1 MNSQL
6 RKNLV
11 FNTAGSLLFY
21 VCQAAMNLLVTAL
34 AGAAANGLLATAMT
48 IANVG
53 LSFASYG
60 MRTFQVS
67 DEAGKYTDRTYLA
80 SRFVTVA
87 LAWAACMGF
96 AFVNAYTSRQ
106 RWVIFLYTGYRLVES
121 ASDVWHGFL
130 QKAERMDIVGIS
142 FGVRGVF
149 TAGAVVGGLLLTHD
163 LVITL
168 AVLLALNLGYVV
180 LVDVPLARRRA
191 DLGRTGGKSVPALL
205 WECLPLAA
213 YASLN
218 TAVGSAPRYFCERIL
233 GEVMLSYFANVF
245 LPVMMLQVAAV
256 YLFVPFITTFSRL
269 WNGKD
274 RAGYFKALR
283 MLGLCLAVLWAAGT
297 AGVLVLGHAGNS
309 GLHRPAG
316 AAGGLRGVHG
326 AGHGAVQP
334 AYHCPGYALPDLG
347 QPGGAGRR
355 PCGEHAAHPGL
366 WPVGRGLCHAGGLR
380 RAGGLPAGRAAAGG
394 ERPVCGPVT
403 ENKFLQGVHSLH
415 GGRCAPCFCGQ
426 GKQFRAPDA
435 ENCCA

>member
-87 LAWAACMGF
+87 LAWAVCMGF

-168 AVLLALNLGYVV
+168 AVLLVFVADCFLSARV
-180 LVDVPLARRRA
+180 LRRGGDIDLLSLRRLA
-191 DLGRTGGKSVPALL
+191 S
-205 WECLPLAA
+205 
-213 YASLN
+213 
-218 TAVGSAPRYFCERIL
+218 
-233 GEVMLSYFANVF
+233 
-245 LPVMMLQVAAV
+245 
-256 YLFVPFITTFSRL
+256 
-269 WNGKD
+269 
-274 RAGYFKALR
+274 ALR
-283 MLGLCLAVLWAAGT
+283 T
-297 AGVLVLGHAGNS
+297 A
-309 GLHRPAG
+309 
-316 AAGGLRGVHG
+316 
-326 AGHGAVQP
+326 
-334 AYHCPGYALPDLG
+334 
-347 QPGGAGRR
+347 
-355 PCGEHAAHPGL
+355 
-366 WPVGRGLCHAGGLR
+366 
-380 RAGGLPAGRAAAGG
+380 
-394 ERPVCGPVT
+394 
-403 ENKFLQGVHSLH
+403 
-415 GGRCAPCFCGQ
+415 
-426 GKQFRAPDA
+426 
-435 ENCCA
+435 

>member
-6 RKNLV
+6 RRNLV

-96 AFVNAYTSRQ
+96 AFVNAYTARQ

-142 FGVRGVF
+142 FGVRGGF
-149 TAGAVVGGLLLTHD
+149 TAGAVVGGLLLTKD

-168 AVLLALNLGYVV
+168 AVLLALNLGYVA

-191 DLGRTGGKSVPALL
+191 DLGRTGGGSVPALL

-269 WNGKD
+269 WNGRD
-274 RAGYFKALR
+274 GAGYFKALR
-283 MLGLCLAVLWAAGT
+283 MLGLCLAALWAAGT
-297 AGVLVLGHAGNS
+297 AGVLVLGRWGLGFLYPSTPEILDYTGLLVPLVACAVCTVLVTVLCNLLTIARGMRCLILGNLAGLAAALAVS
-309 GLHRPAG
+309 APLIRAFDLWG
-316 AAGGLRGVHG
+316 AAFATLAGFGVQAACLLAGLLR
-326 AGHGAVQP
+326 ATKAQF
-334 AYHCPGYALPDLG
+334 
-347 QPGGAGRR
+347 
-355 PCGEHAAHPGL
+355 AA
-366 WPVGRGLCHAGGLR
+366 R
-380 RAGGLPAGRAAAGG
+380 
-394 ERPVCGPVT
+394 
-403 ENKFLQGVHSLH
+403 
-415 GGRCAPCFCGQ
+415 
-426 GKQFRAPDA
+426 
-435 ENCCA
+435 